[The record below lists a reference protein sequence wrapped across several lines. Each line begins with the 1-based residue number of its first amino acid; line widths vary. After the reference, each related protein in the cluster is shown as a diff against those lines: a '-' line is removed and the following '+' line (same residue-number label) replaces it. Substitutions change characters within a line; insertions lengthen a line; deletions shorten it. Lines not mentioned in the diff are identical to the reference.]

1 VNKIMEKNSRAVI
14 KMFKFYN
21 IDTANTYPFRPY
33 PESLSCFFAN
43 FYKEIIKE
51 ERMKAFFLSLVHYH
65 IIPYSYITSA
75 RISIIADR
83 ILAEKQYHEF
93 MNNIRDI
100 RKMYINEKDN

>member
-1 VNKIMEKNSRAVI
+1 MAQTVI
-14 KMFKFYN
+14 KASEKQAKEIRNMFIFYD
-21 IDTANTYPFRPY
+21 IVTANTYPFRPY

-51 ERMKAFFLSLVHYH
+51 ERIKAFFLF
-65 IIPYSYITSA
+65 IPYSFITSA

-83 ILAEKQYHEF
+83 ILTEKQCHEF

>member
-1 VNKIMEKNSRAVI
+1 MEKNSRAVI

-51 ERMKAFFLSLVHYH
+51 ERIKAFFLSLVHYH

-83 ILAEKQYHEF
+83 ILAEKQYYEF